1 MKRMLGASLMCLM
14 LLAAT
19 VSPAL
24 AQNYRGGRYYNGR
37 VATQQQQYRRYDN
50 ARRSN
55 YDRRYSDRYNDRSVW
70 ERSRDKVT
78 VAGGAGAGA
87 IVGALA
93 GGRKGAII
101 GALVGA
107 GGSALYTYK
116 LRDRN
121 NRRFRR

>member
-1 MKRMLGASLMCLM
+1 MKRTFGALVICLM

-24 AQNYRGGRYYNGR
+24 AQGYRSGRYYNGR
-37 VATQQQQYRRYDN
+37 VVTQQQQYRRYDN
-50 ARRSN
+50 SRRSN
-55 YDRRYSDRYNDRSVW
+55 YDRRYNDRYNDRSVW

-87 IVGALA
+87 LLGALA
-93 GGRKGAII
+93 GGRKGALI

-116 LRDRN
+116 LRDRQ